1 MNKTNK
7 TIVLFSFYFTP
18 DLSAGS
24 FRNSTLLDILET
36 KTEEKLAKVVITTQP
51 NRYKDF
57 RLKSRAYERNGSTE
71 IYRIKIP
78 DHQSGVFDQIRA
90 FYIYFYRGLRI
101 ALKYNP
107 TLVYA
112 STSRLFSGFLG
123 AFYSRLKMS
132 NLYLDVRDIFFDTI
146 TDIYSKSILNF
157 FISPIIS
164 LVEKV
169 SMESAI
175 HINLISA
182 GFKSFFDRKYPGK
195 PYTYFTNGIDDIFL
209 ERDLH
214 SEITARDRKS
224 IVYAGN
230 IGEGQGLHILIPGLA
245 RELPQYTFLIIGDGG
260 AKQKL
265 VDEIQEFPNVYLLP
279 PVARKN
285 ILEYYQDAR
294 YTLIH
299 LNDNEAFKK
308 VLPSKV
314 FELAAI
320 NKPILAGV
328 AGYASEFLSE
338 HVEQCILFKPGD
350 YKEAAKLIEE
360 HQYQPVDR
368 AQFRGEYSRNK
379 INTQMAESILFY
391 VN

>member
-1 MNKTNK
+1 MNKTYK
-7 TIVLFSFYFTP
+7 TIVFFSFYFPP

-24 FRNSTLLDILET
+24 FRNSTLLNMLET
-36 KTEEKLAKVVITTQP
+36 QSEEKLAKVVITTQP

-57 RLKSRAYERNGSTE
+57 RLKSQAYERKGSIE

-78 DHQSGVFDQIRA
+78 DHQSGVLDQIKA
-90 FYIYFYRGLRI
+90 FSIYFYRGLRI

-107 TLVYA
+107 DLVYA

-123 AFYSRLKMS
+123 AFYSRLKMAS
-132 NLYLDVRDIFFDTI
+132 LYLDVRDIFFDTI
-146 TDIYSKSILNF
+146 TDIYKKGMLKYL
-157 FISPIIS
+157 ISPIVFI
-164 LVEKV
+164 VEKI
-169 SMESAI
+169 SMESAT

-182 GFKSFFDRKYPGK
+182 GFKSYFDRKYPGK
-195 PYTYFTNGIDDIFL
+195 PYSYFTNGIDDLFL
-209 ERDLH
+209 DNNL
-214 SEITARDRKS
+214 SLQSSIGDKQS

-245 RELPQYTFLIIGDGG
+245 KKLPQYTFVIIGDGG
-260 AKQKL
+260 ARKKL
-265 VDEIQEFPNVYLLP
+265 VDEIHDLSNVYLLP
-279 PVARKN
+279 PMARMD
-285 ILEYYQDAR
+285 ILEHFKMSR

-328 AGYASEFLSE
+328 AGYASQFMSE
-338 HVEQCILFKPGD
+338 QVEQCLLFKPGD
-350 YKEAAKLIEE
+350 YESAAQLIQE
-360 HQYQPVDR
+360 HQYQLVNR
-368 AQFRGEYSRNK
+368 IRFRNIYSRNN
-379 INTQMAESILFY
+379 INSQMVGSILFY
-391 VN
+391 VR